1 VTALKGPS
9 SMKIF
14 GKTSF
19 KKILIVAQFTMS
31 LFFIVGVVVIF
42 KQVKYS
48 MNYDM
53 GFDKENLLDV
63 HLRGIDREIFKTEFA
78 KHGAVSSISMS
89 SHLIGAEGF
98 SRNWLFYTDEKDS
111 IPIRQM
117 FIDENYISNL
127 GLNIVAGEN
136 FRKLTTH
143 DEASIIVN
151 EAFLKTLDLTSSLDV
166 VGKLF
171 VLDNRETVK
180 IVGVVKDFNY
190 SLLRDPISNFVF
202 RYNPEEFRYANI
214 KVTTSDN
221 FNMLSD
227 MEATWKNL
235 GQEQKFESKFFDKEI
250 EEAYEASSSMV
261 DIFSFMGFLA
271 ITVACLGLLG
281 MVVYSTETR
290 AKEVGV
296 RKVMGASLQNL
307 IYLLTKEYM
316 TMMAVA
322 ALIAIPIS
330 YFFFNLML
338 SMQQYYSV
346 TVGIL
351 DILLSLILLL
361 SIGALTMASQ
371 TIKTALA
378 NPVDTLQ
385 CE

>member
-1 VTALKGPS
+1 
-9 SMKIF
+9 
-14 GKTSF
+14 
-19 KKILIVAQFTMS
+19 
-31 LFFIVGVVVIF
+31 
-42 KQVKYS
+42 
-48 MNYDM
+48 
-53 GFDKENLLDV
+53 
-63 HLRGIDREIFKTEFA
+63 
-78 KHGAVSSISMS
+78 
-89 SHLIGAEGF
+89 
-98 SRNWLFYTDEKDS
+98 
-111 IPIRQM
+111 
-117 FIDENYISNL
+117 
-127 GLNIVAGEN
+127 
-136 FRKLTTH
+136 
-143 DEASIIVN
+143 
-151 EAFLKTLDLTSSLDV
+151 
-166 VGKLF
+166 
-171 VLDNRETVK
+171 
-180 IVGVVKDFNY
+180 
-190 SLLRDPISNFVF
+190 
-202 RYNPEEFRYANI
+202 
-214 KVTTSDN
+214 
-221 FNMLSD
+221 MLSD